1 MEDRLSWKDL
11 VQKKDNPLNNN
22 LLPNVAIKTEKFLN
36 IEPLK
41 WEDTNTTLLNHQIN
55 KFEPLMMRVEKE
67 KVEAMIE
74 NSKKN
79 LTKI

>member
-1 MEDRLSWKDL
+1 MGINLFRLL
-11 VQKKDNPLNNN
+11 IIN
-22 LLPNVAIKTEKFLN
+22 LKPVLPNVAVKTEKFLN

-41 WEDTNTTLLNHQIN
+41 WEDTKTALLNHQIN